1 MMAKEW
7 QFLNFTSIEDSTDH
21 RTRTFIRSHV
31 TKRQHQL
38 AKRKVVQPPN
48 HNLPQGQNTF
58 AVQFKV
64 EPEEEPDAGWASRA
78 TTELLVPASS
88 NSRNQTRRLAGKGKK
103 LKPGNRPAAK
113 NVAPEKRLAR
123 MSTAQCDSMD
133 DLSFGPLIMCTR
145 DIARS
150 IKWASR
156 TLQLL
161 SRTISGRL

>member
-1 MMAKEW
+1 MAKEW

-31 TKRQHQL
+31 TKRQHLL
-38 AKRKVVQPPN
+38 AKRKEVQPPK

-88 NSRNQTRRLAGKGKK
+88 NSRNHTRRLAGRGKK
-103 LKPGNRPAAK
+103 LKPANRPTVK
-113 NVAPEKRLAR
+113 NIPPERRLAR
-123 MSTAQCDSMD
+123 MSMSHCGSIDE
-133 DLSFGPLIMCTR
+133 LSFGPLTMCTR
-145 DIARS
+145 DIA
-150 IKWASR
+150 
-156 TLQLL
+156 
-161 SRTISGRL
+161 